1 MKCRILLTKPNKE
14 IKARPTPWNRVP
26 TDMLVG
32 ICGWLTVVGGGF
44 LLIY

>member
-14 IKARPTPWNRVP
+14 IKAKPTPWNRVP
-26 TDMLVG
+26 TDMLGSVA
-32 ICGWLTVVGGGF
+32 VADGGGF

>member
-14 IKARPTPWNRVP
+14 IKAKPTPWNRVP
-26 TDMLVG
+26 TDMLGSVA
-32 ICGWLTVVGGGF
+32 GGRGF